1 MHVAQIVVH
10 ASTPHSTSGRMSG
23 LKFDP
28 PQVSPVTEVDR
39 RRFPRFRAYIRRR
52 IAETLPES
60 ILQGAITE
68 VVTDAIGTLDSRSEK
83 EAILCVDSNIDLER
97 LLGPLKHQ
105 RIPAHLMTWKDEPRS
120 LGVRSTTSTKS
131 GVHIPDITV
140 YVKNV
145 ATGQIVVAHV
155 VEIKWRAGVAQA
167 ILNMSQAHEAQQT
180 TDGTFVLETTF
191 CRLFASDLQEL
202 LEKSSELANSMPHDF
217 APSQQPEATKVDDI
231 GIDVAQFE
239 LLWKHFQ
246 RARAHIQSLPPA
258 PVGASAILI
267 PTLVDPSFEREIVR
281 RTPLPAPREESPSGD
296 DDTEDDGADGD
307 VPLQRLLAQ
316 FTLDGWHVKLVSPR
330 DFNTISNII

>member
-1 MHVAQIVVH
+1 MDD
-10 ASTPHSTSGRMSG
+10 G
-23 LKFDP
+23 
-28 PQVSPVTEVDR
+28 DR
-39 RRFPRFRAYIRRR
+39 AR
-52 IAETLPES
+52 
-60 ILQGAITE
+60 Q
-68 VVTDAIGTLDSRSEK
+68 
-83 EAILCVDSNIDLER
+83 
-97 LLGPLKHQ
+97 
-105 RIPAHLMTWKDEPRS
+105 
-120 LGVRSTTSTKS
+120 
-131 GVHIPDITV
+131 
-140 YVKNV
+140 
-145 ATGQIVVAHV
+145 
-155 VEIKWRAGVAQA
+155 WRAGVAQA

-191 CRLFASDLQEL
+191 CRLFASDRTLNVEVAEGRQAGTTCTVQEL